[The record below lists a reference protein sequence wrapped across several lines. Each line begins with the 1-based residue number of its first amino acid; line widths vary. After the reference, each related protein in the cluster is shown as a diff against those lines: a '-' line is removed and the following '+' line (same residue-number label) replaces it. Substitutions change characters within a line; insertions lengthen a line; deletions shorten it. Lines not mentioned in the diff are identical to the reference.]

1 MFEDRTFEEI
11 RKEVVYSIDNPT
23 AKIEGSYT
31 GDLVSGT
38 VLEISRLY
46 AYMNTLLSAMFP
58 TADSGEYLVKRC
70 LDYGIERKPATHGVF
85 SVTLAATEAVTL
97 PAGTSFSASSNGL
110 HFELIDSV
118 SLSSQKA
125 ASVLVKCTQA
135 GRVAIVTND
144 LSLQPAIAGV
154 SVTNSAA
161 TSGADEETDKELYRR
176 LKLRLAQ
183 NPGSGTAAD
192 YKRWALEVAG
202 VGYAKV
208 RTNTEGKI
216 TITVASPTCGSVSPE
231 VLDNVRKNIDEKRPL
246 GAVIRLT
253 QSLSLVS
260 SVTATVQLYSGYD
273 LASVTSAYEDALK
286 SYVGEIAF
294 DDETETL
301 TIARLIYYLM
311 EIEGVQD
318 VIELKL
324 NGSNSNLN
332 VAEYIPSFSV
342 TLSIANDRV

>member
-1 MFEDRTFEEI
+1 MFKDRTFEEI
-11 RKEVVYSIDNPT
+11 RKEVIDSIDNPA

-46 AYMNTLLSAMFP
+46 AYMNSLYSAMFP

-70 LDYGIERKPATHGVF
+70 SDYGIARKAATHGTF
-85 SVTLAATEAVTL
+85 AVTLSTTEAVTL
-97 PAGTSFSASSNGL
+97 PLGTSFSTSSSGLQFMLTNAVSISPQKTASA
-110 HFELIDSV
+110 FV
-118 SLSSQKA
+118 M
-125 ASVLVKCTQA
+125 CRQA
-135 GRVAIVTND
+135 GRVSIATND

-161 TSGADEETDKELYRR
+161 TSGTDEETDEELYRR
-176 LKLRLAQ
+176 LKLRLSQ

-208 RTNTEGKI
+208 RVNNEGKI
-216 TITVASPTCGSVSPE
+216 IITIASPSCGSVSSE
-231 VLDNVRKNIDEKRPL
+231 VLESVRKNIDDKRPL
-246 GAVIRLT
+246 GAVVSVK

-260 SVTATVQLYSGYD
+260 SITATVKLYNGYD
-273 LASVTSAYEDALK
+273 LSSVTSDFEDALK
-286 SYVGEIAF
+286 SYVGEVAF
-294 DDETETL
+294 DDETDTL
-301 TIARLIYYLM
+301 TIARLIHFLM
-311 EIEGVQD
+311 DVEGVQD

-332 VAEYIPSFSV
+332 IRESIPAFSV
-342 TLSIANDRV
+342 TLTIADDKI

>member
-11 RKEVVYSIDNPT
+11 RKEVIDSIDNPA

-31 GDLVSGT
+31 GDLVSST

-46 AYMNTLLSAMFP
+46 AYINSLSSAMFP
-58 TADSGEYLVKRC
+58 TADSGEYLIKRC
-70 LDYGIERKPATHGVF
+70 SDYGITRKAATHGTF
-85 SVTLAATEAVTL
+85 AVTLSATEAVTL
-97 PAGTSFSASSNGL
+97 PLGTSFAASSSGL
-110 HFELIDSV
+110 QFMLTNAV
-118 SLSSQKA
+118 SISPQKT
-125 ASVLVKCTQA
+125 ASALVRCRQA
-135 GRVAIVTND
+135 GRVSIVTND
-144 LSLQPAIAGV
+144 LSLQPAITGV
-154 SVTNSAA
+154 SVSNAAA
-161 TSGADEETDKELYRR
+161 TSGTDEETDEELYRR

-208 RTNTEGKI
+208 RTNAEGKI

-260 SVTATVQLYSGYD
+260 SVTATVKLYSGYD

-286 SYVGEIAF
+286 SYVGEVAF
-294 DDETETL
+294 DDETDTL
-301 TIARLIYYLM
+301 TIARLIHYLM
-311 EIEGVQD
+311 DVEGVQD

-324 NGSNSNLN
+324 NGQNSNLSMRN
-332 VAEYIPSFSV
+332 AIPAFSV
-342 TLSIANDRV
+342 TLTNTNG

>member
-1 MFEDRTFEEI
+1 MFENRTFEEI
-11 RKEVVYSIDNPT
+11 RKEVVDSIDNSA

-31 GDLVSGT
+31 GDIVSGT

-46 AYMNTLLSAMFP
+46 AYMNSLCSAMFP

-70 LDYGIERKPATHGVF
+70 LDYGIERKAATHAVF
-85 SVTLAATEAVTL
+85 DVTLAATEAVTL

-110 HFELIDSV
+110 QFELIDSV

-161 TSGADEETDKELYRR
+161 TSGTDEETDKELYRR

-208 RTNTEGKI
+208 RVNAEGKI
-216 TITVASPTCGSVSPE
+216 TITVASPNCGSVSSK
-231 VLDNVRKNIDEKRPL
+231 VLESVRKNIDDKRPL
-246 GAVIRLT
+246 GAIINVK

-260 SVTATVQLYSGYD
+260 SITATVKLYNGYD
-273 LASVTSAYEDALK
+273 LSSVTSDFEDALK
-286 SYVGEIAF
+286 SYVGEVAF
-294 DDETETL
+294 DDETDTL
-301 TIARLIYYLM
+301 TVARLIHYLM
-311 EIEGVQD
+311 NVEGVQD

-324 NGSNSNLN
+324 NGQNSNLSIG
-332 VAEYIPSFSV
+332 ETIPAFSV
-342 TLSIANDRV
+342 TLTNAGG